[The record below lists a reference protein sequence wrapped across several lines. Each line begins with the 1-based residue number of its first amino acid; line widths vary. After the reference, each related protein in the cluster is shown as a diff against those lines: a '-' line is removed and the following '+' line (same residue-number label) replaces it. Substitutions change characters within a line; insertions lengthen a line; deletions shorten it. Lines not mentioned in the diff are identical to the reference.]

1 VRGLA
6 QHEKRELASAAAA
19 HADGRL

>member
-6 QHEKRELASAAAA
+6 QHEKRELAGAAAA